1 MTDEG
6 RNSRTGDDA
15 RWAEALTSLEQ
26 GPTPAVRARV
36 RKRRRLIFGIA
47 GPVLLVTVL
56 LPLLLPDRPDRP
68 GSDDGSSAWEVVG
81 LVVMAVAVV
90 MLATAVFLLFRT
102 WRGRWVSP
110 LTPLT
115 REQNRTLVAQV
126 RGTAPVVPEH
136 LQLAR
141 HVAET
146 MLMQR
151 PVLLL
156 LAGIVVQLVGL
167 ALLNSSW
174 WWAAA
179 AAAYSVIALVGWQM
193 FRRQER
199 AARRFLDEQ
208 PEPER

>member
-1 MTDEG
+1 MAD
-6 RNSRTGDDA
+6 DDA
-15 RWAEALTSLEQ
+15 RWAEALTSLEH

-36 RKRRRLIFGIA
+36 KKRRRLVFGIA

-68 GSDDGSSAWEVVG
+68 SSDDGSSAAEVVG
-81 LVVMAVAVV
+81 LVVMGLAVV
-90 MLATAVFLLFRT
+90 LLVTAVFLLFRT
-102 WRGRWVSP
+102 WRGRWISP

-115 REQNRTLVAQV
+115 RQQNRTLFAQV
-126 RGTAPVVPEH
+126 RGTAPVVREH
-136 LQLAR
+136 LPLAR
-141 HVAET
+141 QVAET

-156 LAGIVVQLVGL
+156 LCGVAVQLMGL
-167 ALLNSSW
+167 ALLHSSW

-179 AAAYSVIALVGWQM
+179 AVAYAVIALSGWLT

-199 AARRFLDEQ
+199 RARRFLDEHL
-208 PEPER
+208 EPAR